1 MSCLLS
7 QRRKEYSQGV
17 GGISKLQKLGGVS
30 LCCFAVFT
38 DFTFLSLI
46 GVTHSNDLRN
56 AESGERKGCSLL
68 LTGGGLLD
76 CSLLSR
82 FKD

>member
-7 QRRKEYSQGV
+7 QRRKEHSQGV

-30 LCCFAVFT
+30 LCCFTVFT
-38 DFTFLSLI
+38 DFTFLSLM

-68 LTGGGLLD
+68 LIGGGLLVG
-76 CSLLSR
+76 SLLSR